1 MNREH
6 SDVFLVP
13 KNKGGNMDY
22 FFIELGNILLY
33 SFILTCGIFS
43 IYFFLKSRKNISRDI
58 EKHQK
63 QGLKTHRIHRKKYGY
78 LNDIEKTIHAH

>member
-1 MNREH
+1 MNYT
-6 SDVFLVP
+6 L
-13 KNKGGNMDY
+13 
-22 FFIELGNILLY
+22 IELGNILLY

-63 QGLKTHRIHRKKYGY
+63 QGMRIHRLHRKKYGY
-78 LNDIEKTIHAH
+78 LNDLEKTIQVH